1 MKSDKTELLK
11 GALLLVTIGLWA
23 MVAVCAVIITIVN
36 PGLLPDSPLLTL
48 IGIETLAALAL
59 IVCCCM
65 IVNIAARGRRHEE

>member
-23 MVAVCAVIITIVN
+23 MVAVCAIIIAIVN

-59 IVCCCM
+59 IACCCM
-65 IVNIAARGRRHEE
+65 IVNIARGRRHEE